1 MVSSSST
8 VFVLFLGSVL
18 FSPRSVEETNVCR
31 RELRTVCELLP
42 RKEDLVDD
50 DDGEDDDDGDDVCEL
65 LPHKE
70 DLVGHTKKL
79 GLHVHLGYELSSRDL
94 NQMDLFHCVGKKTTR
109 PLKTVQISSL
119 SSDCLFTLNAINI
132 YLIDRK

>member
-8 VFVLFLGSVL
+8 VFVLFSGSVP

-31 RELRTVCELLP
+31 TELRTVCA
-42 RKEDLVDD
+42 
-50 DDGEDDDDGDDVCEL
+50 L

-94 NQMDLFHCVGKKTTR
+94 NQMDLFYCVGKKTTR

-132 YLIDRK
+132 HLIDRK